1 MPRRPL
7 SEAYI
12 SESCSYSSM
21 SRSVSNRIQSLLT
34 TLRDNPVNSEQLD
47 DGILGEIYSYL
58 MDIPSTPSGD
68 LHWFCEKAD
77 TITVDAATFLLRLF
91 AYESDLVKAWK
102 KKFQICLTCCSSCV
116 GGLEMAKVDSQTTY
130 VCHSIQLLLLPDFL
144 FLLSIGWCELNRPG
158 F

>member
-7 SEAYI
+7 LEACI
-12 SESCSYSSM
+12 SESCSYSFM
-21 SRSVSNRIQSLLT
+21 SRTVSNRIQTLLT

-47 DGILGEIYSYL
+47 DGVLGEVYSYL

-77 TITVDAATFLLRLF
+77 IITVDAATFLLRLF
-91 AYESDLVKAWK
+91 AYESDLVKIWK
-102 KKFQICLTCCSSCV
+102 KKLQQCLACCPSCV

-130 VCHSIQLLLLPDFL
+130 VCHSVQFVITP
-144 FLLSIGWCELNRPG
+144 
-158 F
+158 